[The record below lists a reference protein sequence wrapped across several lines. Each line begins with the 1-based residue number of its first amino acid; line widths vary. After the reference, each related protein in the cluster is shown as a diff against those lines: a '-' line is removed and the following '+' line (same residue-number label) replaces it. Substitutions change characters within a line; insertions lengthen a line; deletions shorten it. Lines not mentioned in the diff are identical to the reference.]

1 MDISIKEVLTH
12 LHRISGTGQA
22 EPWGGQIGPI
32 KRPPLMN
39 AVQNAL
45 CEAFKGT
52 WIGCLPWKVKILHN
66 PRASDYF
73 FNWLNHISRSLKP
86 LLNSKR
92 LGVYITKQ
100 STEQWAKNRVR
111 KIVFKLLLLLHL
123 LLSLD
128 MLEFYVNAKIH

>member
-39 AVQNAL
+39 TVQNAL

-52 WIGCLPWKVKILHN
+52 
-66 PRASDYF
+66 
-73 FNWLNHISRSLKP
+73 
-86 LLNSKR
+86 
-92 LGVYITKQ
+92 
-100 STEQWAKNRVR
+100 
-111 KIVFKLLLLLHL
+111 
-123 LLSLD
+123 
-128 MLEFYVNAKIH
+128 

>member
-12 LHRISGTGQA
+12 LYRISGTGQA

>member
-12 LHRISGTGQA
+12 LYRISGTGQA

-52 WIGCLPWKVKILHN
+52 
-66 PRASDYF
+66 
-73 FNWLNHISRSLKP
+73 
-86 LLNSKR
+86 
-92 LGVYITKQ
+92 
-100 STEQWAKNRVR
+100 
-111 KIVFKLLLLLHL
+111 
-123 LLSLD
+123 
-128 MLEFYVNAKIH
+128 

>member
-32 KRPPLMN
+32 KRPPLMS

>member
-92 LGVYITKQ
+92 AWCLHNKAINRTMR
-100 STEQWAKNRVR
+100 KNRVR

>member
-22 EPWGGQIGPI
+22 KPWGGQIGPI

-52 WIGCLPWKVKILHN
+52 
-66 PRASDYF
+66 
-73 FNWLNHISRSLKP
+73 
-86 LLNSKR
+86 
-92 LGVYITKQ
+92 
-100 STEQWAKNRVR
+100 
-111 KIVFKLLLLLHL
+111 
-123 LLSLD
+123 
-128 MLEFYVNAKIH
+128 

>member
-45 CEAFKGT
+45 CEA
-52 WIGCLPWKVKILHN
+52 
-66 PRASDYF
+66 
-73 FNWLNHISRSLKP
+73 SLCYGRVELA
-86 LLNSKR
+86 LL
-92 LGVYITKQ
+92 
-100 STEQWAKNRVR
+100 
-111 KIVFKLLLLLHL
+111 
-123 LLSLD
+123 
-128 MLEFYVNAKIH
+128 